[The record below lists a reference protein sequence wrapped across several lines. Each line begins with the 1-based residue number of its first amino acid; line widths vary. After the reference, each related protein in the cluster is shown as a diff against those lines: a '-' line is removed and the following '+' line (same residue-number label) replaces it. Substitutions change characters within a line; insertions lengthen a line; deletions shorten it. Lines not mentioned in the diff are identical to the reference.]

1 MSVEIEPSELT
12 FHRPFTSEVHEILNL
27 KNTSMTPIAF
37 KVKTT
42 APKQYCVRP
51 NSGRIEPGQDVDV
64 TVVLQAMKTE
74 PPLDAK
80 CRDKFLVQSAVIN
93 GENEYAGVAAVLE
106 TTDKKQLREK
116 KIRVTWLRG
125 PSGDKS
131 VLATPKREQQSN
143 NVNSPNIAT
152 PLPFSSPKDMQT
164 TTPQIQPAEMK
175 SDPIAHEP
183 SVIDPVT
190 SSPAP
195 APVKEKPT
203 VADEVSGLRQRKAQ
217 EPSLSEKPAPIP
229 GAPAAPELAPAV
241 KTDLPVDTPEASSQT
256 LASPHRNVTEGVPV
270 KIVAI
275 LCMLSFLLAYFFF

>member
-12 FHRPFTSEVHEILNL
+12 FNRPFTSEVHELLNL
-27 KNTSMTPIAF
+27 KNTSMSPIAF

-106 TTDKKQLREK
+106 TTDKTQLREK
-116 KIRVTWLRG
+116 KIRVTWSRD

-143 NVNSPNIAT
+143 NVNSPNTA
-152 PLPFSSPKDMQT
+152 PPMPFSSPKDMQT
-164 TTPQIQPAEMK
+164 TIHQIQPAEVN

-183 SVIDPVT
+183 PVIDPVT
-190 SSPAP
+190 SSPASVS
-195 APVKEKPT
+195 VKEKST

-229 GAPAAPELAPAV
+229 GTPAAPELAPAV